1 MELED
6 RLASAFLVDL
16 PPVVDTHF
24 TIAVMEAHARR
35 ELVESLLLLGGLSL
49 IGAVLLAALAPAAGP
64 VIEQWSR
71 DIVPYLGLLAAGLC
85 IAVFATGQTDQFWRP
100 RL

>member
-49 IGAVLLAALAPAAGP
+49 IGVERYRPLSGAAGGRPLYRGLRDRPDRPVLAPEIMTKNSP
-64 VIEQWSR
+64 
-71 DIVPYLGLLAAGLC
+71 DDLHP
-85 IAVFATGQTDQFWRP
+85 
-100 RL
+100 